1 MQIKNI
7 TNKNIGDNTM
17 ATKKTMTESD
27 KLIKE
32 LIAELLKRAG
42 LKEKDVTEIALKRW
56 AINNLDLMTKKEL
69 EKYKSIL
76 AYDK

>member
-1 MQIKNI
+1 
-7 TNKNIGDNTM
+7 M
-17 ATKKTMTESD
+17 ATKKTITESD

-76 AYDK
+76 AYDKCNN

>member
-1 MQIKNI
+1 
-7 TNKNIGDNTM
+7 M
-17 ATKKTMTESD
+17 ATRKTMTESD

-69 EKYKSIL
+69 EKYKSVL

>member
-1 MQIKNI
+1 
-7 TNKNIGDNTM
+7 M

-56 AINNLDLMTKKEL
+56 AINNLD
-69 EKYKSIL
+69 
-76 AYDK
+76 